1 MVRPCTS
8 SVPLAGFE
16 NFRRHWDPV
25 HKSQMVKI
33 LPGQFY
39 VTRQQETLETTLG
52 SCVSAC
58 IRDASLGLGGM
69 NHFMLPLNNR
79 NLEVEEAS
87 HPWSVAARYGNYAM
101 ELLINT
107 IIRNGG
113 DRRNLEVKIFG
124 GAIILAHMKQDI
136 GRLNIDFIRE
146 YVKMENL
153 NVLAEDL
160 GGCHPRKVLYFPA
173 TGKAR
178 VKRLEPL
185 ASATI
190 ARREAQYRS
199 GLTRNDISG
208 GVELFDEPA
217 MD

>member
-1 MVRPCTS
+1 MARSCTP
-8 SVPLAGFE
+8 SVPLPGFE
-16 NFRRHWDPV
+16 NFRRHWDPL
-25 HKSQMVKI
+25 HRSQMVKI

-69 NHFMLPLNNR
+69 NHFMLPLNSR
-79 NLEVEEAS
+79 DLDAEDS
-87 HPWSVAARYGNYAM
+87 HPWSIAARYGNYAM
-101 ELLINT
+101 ELLINA

-113 DRRNLEVKIFG
+113 DRRNLEVKVFG
-124 GAIILAHMKQDI
+124 GGKILAHMKQDI

-146 YVKMENL
+146 YIKMEEL
-153 NVLAEDL
+153 HVLAEDL
-160 GGCHPRKVLYFPA
+160 GGCHPRKVLYYPA

-178 VKRLEPL
+178 VKRLKPL
-185 ASATI
+185 VGATI
-190 ARREAQYRS
+190 ARREAHYRS
-199 GLTRNDISG
+199 GLTSNDISG
-208 GVELFDEPA
+208 GVELFDEPV